1 MKKTILFVDDEP
13 SILSAIKR
21 VFRKSPYTV
30 LTADTAE
37 SALELIRT
45 VPIAV
50 LVSDYTMP
58 GKTGAQLLAKA
69 RDIRPDM
76 TRIIL
81 SGNGDQEA
89 AIQSINYG
97 AASRFLTKPWDDAEL
112 TCEIHRAVATWEAA
126 RYINLEKKLLHKK
139 AFYETLDALIS
150 TEQSNQHALVY
161 FGIRDYQKI
170 QHRLYRDQAAEFL
183 AHIAPTPSGVKECL
197 ALGLL
202 DDGHYGGL
210 ITLENDTDEPAIAV
224 SNFVNQFAHQVE
236 FDNQNFNLHIDAGY
250 CPIAIA
256 DKNEGATA
264 LMDKAILAF
273 NHVKPS
279 KSNYFIGYDSSME
292 KQNSILRILENDL
305 HSSLTENEFVLYY
318 QPKINTLDGSMYG
331 AEALIRWNCKQL
343 GMLPPND
350 FIPLAERGD
359 SIIDIGQWV
368 MDEAAHQWMSWF
380 GTLDR
385 NTTVSVNVSQK
396 QLQDSTFLKR
406 LENVLTETGIEASMF
421 ELEITESLL
430 MEDIT
435 ATIGILDEIKSLGV
449 MLSIDDFGT
458 GYSSLSQLNNLP
470 VDTLKIDRSFI
481 LPMLES
487 KISRDLVRNLIT
499 MGHDL
504 GIDIVAEG
512 VEDEEQLNLLKGYGC
527 DVIQGY
533 YFSPPV
539 PAHEYIKLVDKF
551 QLDNAGTSQAQQ
563 FRAAS

>member
-1 MKKTILFVDDEP
+1 MKKTILFVDDEQ
-13 SILSAIKR
+13 SILNAIKR
-21 VFRKSPYTV
+21 VFRKSPYTI

-126 RYINLEKKLLHKK
+126 RYVNLEKKLLHKK

-150 TEQSNQHALVY
+150 TETSNQHVLVY

-170 QHRLYRDQAAEFL
+170 QHRLYRGQAEEFL

-202 DDGHYGGL
+202 DDGHYGGI
-210 ITLENDTDEPAIAV
+210 ITLKNDTDEPAVAV
-224 SNFVNQFAHQVE
+224 SNFVNQFTHQVE
-236 FDNQNFNLHIDAGY
+236 FDRQNFNLHIDVGY
-250 CPIAIA
+250 YPIAGEKE
-256 DKNEGATA
+256 DATA
-264 LMDKAILAF
+264 LMDKATLAF
-273 NHVKPS
+273 NQVKPS
-279 KSNYFIGYDSSME
+279 ESNSFIAYDSSME
-292 KQNSILRILENDL
+292 KQNSILRLLENDL
-305 HSSLTENEFVLYY
+305 QSALTENEFVLYY
-318 QPKINTLDGSMYG
+318 QPKINMLDGSTYG
-331 AEALIRWNCKQL
+331 AEALIRWNCKRL
-343 GMLPPND
+343 GMLPPDD

-368 MDEAAHQWMSWF
+368 MDEAANQWVSWF
-380 GTLDR
+380 GKLDR

-396 QLQDSTFLKR
+396 QLQDSTFVKR
-406 LENVLTETGIEASMF
+406 LENVLNDTGIEASMF

-435 ATIGILDEIKSLGV
+435 ATIGILHEIKSLGV

-504 GIDIVAEG
+504 GIEIVAEG

-533 YFSPPV
+533 YYSPPV

-551 QLDNAGTSQAQQ
+551 KADHVETSLVQQ
-563 FRAAS
+563 FKAAS